1 MNNYLYILFF
11 VLILN
16 LFLKSEFIGKKLGV
30 LSKPD
35 SIRKLHKKKIPQVG
49 GIIFF
54 IILIFSLIIDFNSIF
69 FSFKDLLPNLVVNK
83 IFFLFSFTLLFLI
96 GFIDDRRD
104 LKPQTKI
111 FLFII
116 VSFILFNS
124 ILLNDKIYLRFSFSK
139 NIDLFNFNKLIFIF
153 SFVFMLNI
161 FNMFDGLNLQS
172 SITFMILTAY
182 IAFYLGFEPL
192 IVIIIMFLLLFSYF
206 NYKNIAFLGDSGVYL
221 LTFIIFLFLFRI
233 YKIES
238 LNVVIDEF
246 IILLILPIFDFFR
259 VVTFRL
265 KDMKS
270 PLLADRRHFH
280 FLILDKFSYN
290 MTIIII
296 LIGYLLPFVV
306 YKFFNLGFFV
316 SLTIFILY
324 YFFFLK
330 YKTLKIK

>member
-1 MNNYLYILFF
+1 MNNYLYILLF

-54 IILIFSLIIDFNSIF
+54 ITLIFSLIIDFNSIF

-124 ILLNDKIYLRFSFSK
+124 IFLNDKIYLRFSFFK
-139 NIDLFNFNKLIFIF
+139 NIDLFNFNKLIFIL

-172 SITFMILTAY
+172 SITFLILTAY

-238 LNVVIDEF
+238 LNVAIDEF

-330 YKTLKIK
+330 YKTFKIK